1 MIVLWNAMWQNQK
14 GNVFTYTVPILRIM
28 LRVVLTHRTDGTFEN
43 HNFKNLDN
51 NTSDIIGEDTGE
63 ETGEET
69 GEDTGEDTGDDSG
82 GETGEDNGDS
92 NGEDNE
98 NDEKEDVW
106 IIRRKP
112 SNPDAI
118 KKSAF
123 SLFRSLGSFGFNF

>member
-51 NTSDIIGEDTGE
+51 NTSDIIGEETGEDTGE

-69 GEDTGEDTGDDSG
+69 GEDTCENN
-82 GETGEDNGDS
+82 EDS